1 MKKST
6 LRVLLSVL
14 VFYVLNGC
22 TKEEIPASLISGN
35 WGVSEVIVVINT
47 TNTPI
52 SNETYTQSF
61 KNVKHAFN
69 EDNTYVFTDIDGEK
83 TQGTWAYSADTKE
96 LVITYPSIDYE
107 ERFEVLTSTS
117 NELILKTPTVDVEKA
132 SSDQDL
138 ETLFTAS
145 ILLLDT
151 PAEEIEPKTV
161 AITYKLTK

>member
-83 TQGTWAYSADTKE
+83 TQG
-96 LVITYPSIDYE
+96 
-107 ERFEVLTSTS
+107 RG
-117 NELILKTPTVDVEKA
+117 
-132 SSDQDL
+132 QG
-138 ETLFTAS
+138 
-145 ILLLDT
+145 
-151 PAEEIEPKTV
+151 
-161 AITYKLTK
+161 